1 MQVMTDQSAV
11 ATAEGNLTVA
21 RASLRLNELLMKN
34 ALTKVDNPAI
44 DEMPVI
50 PLDLQGENDPNA
62 DKNID
67 DLIAT
72 AEKKRPEVAIYKM
85 EAEVHKQSLKDI
97 NSELLPTLNM
107 YGLYAGSGT
116 AGPTNPLCN
125 PKTQDCTTTLPTGF
139 PAMFANTFNYSSPEY
154 QVGMTLSINLRNRQA
169 KADQFRAV
177 LEYRQSQISSEQQQ
191 KTILFD
197 VRNSKFALEQA
208 QAHVQ
213 AAQKAHDLAEK
224 TFGITKQE
232 QALGAKSG
240 LDTLNAEIAL
250 AVAES
255 ALDAAQTAYEKA
267 KVDIDR
273 ATGETLERTGV
284 SIDDAKLG
292 VVNQ

>member
-1 MQVMTDQSAV
+1 
-11 ATAEGNLTVA
+11 
-21 RASLRLNELLMKN
+21 
-34 ALTKVDNPAI
+34 
-44 DEMPVI
+44 
-50 PLDLQGENDPNA
+50 
-62 DKNID
+62 
-67 DLIAT
+67 
-72 AEKKRPEVAIYKM
+72 
-85 EAEVHKQSLKDI
+85 
-97 NSELLPTLNM
+97 
-107 YGLYAGSGT
+107 
-116 AGPTNPLCN
+116 
-125 PKTQDCTTTLPTGF
+125 
-139 PAMFANTFNYSSPEY
+139 MFANTFNYSSPEY